1 MLRRSFRHRLA
12 VPRVLTLSLSLAL
25 ASCTPEASTATD
37 GGAPAAQ
44 KVSIIEVGAA
54 TTPRT
59 VDLPGRLTPTRI
71 AEVRAQVSGIVQE
84 RSFEEGSFVR
94 KGDVLFL
101 IDTAI
106 YTAELDAKQAALDR
120 ALAVREQ
127 AMRQSERTEAL
138 LERQATSTAQH
149 EIATATYKQAEADVA
164 SARAQL
170 ARAKINLDYA
180 TVRAPIDGRI
190 GRALVTEGALVGQ
203 NEPTHLATIRQIDP
217 IFADFVQVAH
227 DPTSLANGAVSEV
240 RLLAPN
246 GAVLGAPGHFL
257 FSDASVDPGTGQVS
271 LRASFPNPNGT
282 LLPGSYVRVRVTQG
296 MNPDAVIIPAQAIQ
310 RSSAGEALT
319 YVVEDGKTVAL
330 RPVLTG
336 PLTDQGWIVEK
347 GLRPGDHVVVEGF
360 QKIQPGTSVNPVPW
374 SGPAAIDPAG
384 RK

>member
-1 MLRRSFRHRLA
+1 MLRHCFRRRLVA
-12 VPRVLTLSLSLAL
+12 PNLLALFLSLAL
-25 ASCTPEASTATD
+25 AACSPEAGDS
-37 GGAPAAQ
+37 GGGTSPQ
-44 KVSIIEVGAA
+44 KVSTVEVVAV

-59 VDLPGRLTPTRI
+59 VDLPGRLTPTRV

-84 RSFEEGSFVR
+84 RAFEEGSFVH
-94 KGDVLFL
+94 KGDVLFR

-106 YTAELDAKQAALDR
+106 YTAEVDARQAALDR

-127 AMRQSERTEAL
+127 AMRQSGRTEAL
-138 LERQATSTAQH
+138 LERQATSTAQNDLA
-149 EIATATYKQAEADVA
+149 IATYKQAEADVA

-170 ARAKINLDYA
+170 ARAKISLDYA

-227 DPTSLANGAVSEV
+227 DPTSLAAGVVSEV
-240 RLLAPN
+240 RLLGPD
-246 GAVLGAPGHFL
+246 GGISGEPGRFL
-257 FSDASVDPGTGQVS
+257 FSDVSVDPGTGQVS
-271 LRASFPNPNGT
+271 LRASFANPNGT

-296 MNPDAVIIPAQAIQ
+296 MSPDAVIIPAQAIQ

-319 YVVEDGKTVAL
+319 YVIDDAKTVAL

-336 PLTDQGWIVEK
+336 PLTDNGWIVEQ
-347 GLRPGDHVVVEGF
+347 GLRPGDRVVVEGF
-360 QKIQPGTSVNPVPW
+360 QKIQPGASVIPVPW
-374 SGPAAIDPAG
+374 SGPATADPGA